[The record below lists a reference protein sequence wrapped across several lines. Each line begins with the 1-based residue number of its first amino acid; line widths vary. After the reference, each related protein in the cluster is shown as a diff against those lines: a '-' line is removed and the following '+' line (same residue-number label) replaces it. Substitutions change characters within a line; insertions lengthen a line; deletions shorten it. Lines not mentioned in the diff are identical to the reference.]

1 VSEPIAPAVYL
12 VTEVAQLLKTT
23 EWNVYEMVKRG
34 EIPGA
39 IRIGTKIRIVKRI
52 FNQEM
57 GFGPPD
63 DSKA

>member
-23 EWNVYEMVKRG
+23 EWNVYEMVKRD
-34 EIPGA
+34 EIPGV
-39 IRIGTKIRIVKRI
+39 IRIGAKIRIVKRI

-57 GFGPPD
+57 GFEPPD
-63 DSKA
+63 DARA